1 MEAAIITGIVAIIV
15 CLANNIVTIWQVNK
29 RHASQIAEQRKSHE
43 ETIELITYRLRELER
58 KQDKHNNLMERVF
71 KLEGKIDCMSALTTE
86 KIKVANH
93 RIKDLEQSDN

>member
-1 MEAAIITGIVAIIV
+1 MEAAIITGIVAIVV
-15 CLANNIVTIWQVNK
+15 CVFNNIVTIWQVNK
-29 RHASQIAEQRKSHE
+29 KHANQIEEQRKSHE

-71 KLEGKIDCMSALTTE
+71 KLEGKVDTMSALTSE

-93 RIKDLEQSDN
+93 RIKDLEQNDN

>member
-1 MEAAIITGIVAIIV
+1 MEAAIVTGIVAIIV
-15 CLANNIVTIWQVNK
+15 CVANNIVTIWQVNK
-29 RHASQIAEQRKSHE
+29 KHASQIEEQRKSHA

-71 KLEGKIDCMSALTTE
+71 KLEGKVDTMSALTSE

-93 RIKDLEQSDN
+93 RIKDLEQND

>member
-1 MEAAIITGIVAIIV
+1 MDAAIITGIVAIIV
-15 CLANNIVTIWQVNK
+15 CVVNNIVTIWQVNK
-29 RHASQIAEQRKSHE
+29 KHASQIEEQRKSHA

-71 KLEGKIDCMSALTTE
+71 RLEGKVDTMSALTSE

-93 RIKDLEQSDN
+93 RIKDLEQNDN

>member
-15 CLANNIVTIWQVNK
+15 CVANNIVTIWQVNK
-29 RHASQIAEQRKSHE
+29 KHASQIEEQRKSHA

-71 KLEGKIDCMSALTTE
+71 KLEGKMDLLGAVTSE

-93 RIKDLEQSDN
+93 RIEDLEKNEK

>member
-1 MEAAIITGIVAIIV
+1 MEAAIITGVVAIVV
-15 CLANNIVTIWQVNK
+15 CVLNNIVTIWQVNK
-29 RHASQIAEQRKSHE
+29 KHASQIEEQRKSHA

-71 KLEGKIDCMSALTTE
+71 RLEGKVDAMSALTSE

-93 RIKDLEQSDN
+93 RIKDLEQNDN

>member
-15 CLANNIVTIWQVNK
+15 CVVNNIVTIWQVNK
-29 RHASQIAEQRKSHE
+29 KHASQIEEQRKSHE
-43 ETIELITYRLRELER
+43 ETIELITYRLHELER

-71 KLEGKIDCMSALTTE
+71 KLEGKVDTMSALTSE

-93 RIKDLEQSDN
+93 RIKDLEQNDN